1 MRKFPLNSVPP
12 KMLVNGKGYAFVQL
26 PPGFRYVE
34 DPYTEDLGFKLPLA
48 SESMS
53 FGQYRNNLSF
63 AGALVYLESVDRD
76 KFTIRAVS
84 LSPPDANESHIE
96 FGKVG
101 IVDAKRI
108 NNLDV
113 WWTNDC
119 RSLIARTLVASQQ
132 NTLRLLKFRVLPGH
146 GAYFGTTCELSAN
159 PAYVYSV
166 TLRCKPLDIR
176 FTVYYKAQTRNL
188 ANLEAIHKFLIQSR
202 PSQFNRAIDND
213 DNWEVSNQRVR
224 YISLESS
231 REINIFG
238 NEWFDYETGDLWS
251 TIDPKLMK

>member
-12 KMLVNGKGYAFVQL
+12 KMLVNSKGYAFVQL
-26 PPGFRYVE
+26 PPGFSYVE
-34 DPYTEDLGFKLPLA
+34 VPYSGVV
-48 SESMS
+48 
-53 FGQYRNNLSF
+53 FGQYKNDLSF

-108 NNLDV
+108 NNLEV

-119 RSLIARTLVASQQ
+119 RSLLARAFVANQL
-132 NTLRLLKFRVLPGH
+132 NALRLLKFRVLPGH
-146 GAYFGTTCELSAN
+146 GAYFGTTCELSAT

-166 TLRCKPLDIR
+166 ELRCKPLDIR
-176 FTVYYKAQTRNL
+176 FTVYYKARTRNL
-188 ANLEAIHKFLIQSR
+188 VNREAIQTFLTQC
-202 PSQFNRAIDND
+202 QFNWAINSDLD
-213 DNWEVSNQRVR
+213 RDNWEVSNPRVR
-224 YISLESS
+224 YMSLETS
-231 REINIFG
+231 RQISFSG
-238 NEWFDYETGDLWS
+238 NEWFDFETGDLWY